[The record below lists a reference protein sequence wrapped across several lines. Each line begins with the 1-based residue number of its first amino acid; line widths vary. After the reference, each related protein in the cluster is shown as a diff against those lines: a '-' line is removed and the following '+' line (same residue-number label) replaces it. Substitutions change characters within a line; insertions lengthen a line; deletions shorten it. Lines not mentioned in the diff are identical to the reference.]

1 MSKDQAIMDM
11 DVPDMNVGKSV
22 EEKLGMVSDFLFQLM
37 EHQRYLFNNLDTRN
51 FNPTGLAN
59 WENQITEPIYGRIA
73 DVAENV
79 SAIVQKV
86 NSITLSVANKETS
99 STITL
104 KAGDTTI
111 ASQKIAMSGLV
122 TFKALSQEGA
132 TTINGSNITTGTLSA
147 ESIKL
152 RGKFAV
158 YNGNEMGGYLG
169 YMEGS
174 TGEEITR
181 GIGMCNIKSDCY
193 VIATDAG
200 VAVQC
205 GGNRFFMTKTT
216 NATFRCQVAVKGELS
231 VSGIVRAKDFVKQ

>member
-1 MSKDQAIMDM
+1 MPNAQASMDLECPNL
-11 DVPDMNVGKSV
+11 DGKKSV
-22 EEKLGMVSDFLFQLM
+22 EENLGLISDFLFQLM

-59 WENQITEPIYGRIA
+59 WENEITEPIYGRIA
-73 DVAENV
+73 DVEGNV
-79 SAIVQKV
+79 SSVVQKV

-99 STITL
+99 SVIAL
-104 KAGDTTI
+104 KAGNTTI
-111 ASQKIAMSGLV
+111 SSQKIEMSGLV
-122 TFKALSQEGA
+122 TFKALSQKGA

-158 YNGNEMGGYLG
+158 YSGNAIGGYLG

-174 TGEEITR
+174 TGDGVTK
-181 GIGMCNIKSDCY
+181 GIGICNIASDCY

-200 VAVQC
+200 VAIQC
-205 GGNRFFMTKTT
+205 GPNRFYMTKSTS
-216 NATFRCQVAVKGELS
+216 AIMRCSLVINGELS
-231 VSGIVRAKDFVKQ
+231 IGGVVRAKDFIKQ